1 MLSTVIEPPAVS
13 DLPIK
18 LPAFVSPSKKVTR
31 IRVTRGGAPSFLLL
45 PRGRLPIFPAPLF
58 SSHVAG
64 SPFLSFKVPNL
75 LTVSSRIQITFLN
88 VYSLGTGQA
97 AVVTFTIMLSLSCSL
112 CIDLIL
118 LTIETL
124 AGGQEEL
131 AFPLSLLKD

>member
-1 MLSTVIEPPAVS
+1 MS
-13 DLPIK
+13 D
-18 LPAFVSPSKKVTR
+18 
-31 IRVTRGGAPSFLLL
+31 
-45 PRGRLPIFPAPLF
+45 
-58 SSHVAG
+58 AG

-131 AFPLSLLKD
+131 AFPLSLLKE

>member
-1 MLSTVIEPPAVS
+1 MS
-13 DLPIK
+13 
-18 LPAFVSPSKKVTR
+18 
-31 IRVTRGGAPSFLLL
+31 
-45 PRGRLPIFPAPLF
+45 
-58 SSHVAG
+58 VAG

-75 LTVSSRIQITFLN
+75 LTLSSRIQITFLN
-88 VYSLGTGQA
+88 VYSLGTQAA

-131 AFPLSLLKD
+131 AFPLSLLKE

>member
-1 MLSTVIEPPAVS
+1 MS
-13 DLPIK
+13 
-18 LPAFVSPSKKVTR
+18 
-31 IRVTRGGAPSFLLL
+31 
-45 PRGRLPIFPAPLF
+45 
-58 SSHVAG
+58 VAG

-131 AFPLSLLKD
+131 AFPLSLLKE

>member
-1 MLSTVIEPPAVS
+1 MS
-13 DLPIK
+13 
-18 LPAFVSPSKKVTR
+18 
-31 IRVTRGGAPSFLLL
+31 
-45 PRGRLPIFPAPLF
+45 
-58 SSHVAG
+58 VAG

-75 LTVSSRIQITFLN
+75 LTVSPRIQITFLK
-88 VYSLGTGQA
+88 VYSLGTQAA

-131 AFPLSLLKD
+131 AFPLSLLKE

>member
-1 MLSTVIEPPAVS
+1 MS
-13 DLPIK
+13 
-18 LPAFVSPSKKVTR
+18 
-31 IRVTRGGAPSFLLL
+31 
-45 PRGRLPIFPAPLF
+45 
-58 SSHVAG
+58 VAG

-88 VYSLGTGQA
+88 VYSLGTQAA

-131 AFPLSLLKD
+131 AFPLSLLKE

>member
-1 MLSTVIEPPAVS
+1 M
-13 DLPIK
+13 
-18 LPAFVSPSKKVTR
+18 
-31 IRVTRGGAPSFLLL
+31 
-45 PRGRLPIFPAPLF
+45 
-58 SSHVAG
+58 AG

-75 LTVSSRIQITFLN
+75 LTLSSRIQITFLN
-88 VYSLGTGQA
+88 VYSLETGQA

-131 AFPLSLLKD
+131 AFPLSLLKE

>member
-1 MLSTVIEPPAVS
+1 M
-13 DLPIK
+13 
-18 LPAFVSPSKKVTR
+18 
-31 IRVTRGGAPSFLLL
+31 
-45 PRGRLPIFPAPLF
+45 
-58 SSHVAG
+58 AG

-75 LTVSSRIQITFLN
+75 LTLSSRIQITFLN
-88 VYSLGTGQA
+88 VYSLGTQAA

-131 AFPLSLLKD
+131 AFPLSLLKE

>member
-1 MLSTVIEPPAVS
+1 MS
-13 DLPIK
+13 
-18 LPAFVSPSKKVTR
+18 
-31 IRVTRGGAPSFLLL
+31 
-45 PRGRLPIFPAPLF
+45 
-58 SSHVAG
+58 VAG

-88 VYSLGTGQA
+88 VYSLGTQAA

-131 AFPLSLLKD
+131 AFPLTFEGVNLSCWPERHQFSLQPC

>member
-1 MLSTVIEPPAVS
+1 MS
-13 DLPIK
+13 
-18 LPAFVSPSKKVTR
+18 
-31 IRVTRGGAPSFLLL
+31 
-45 PRGRLPIFPAPLF
+45 
-58 SSHVAG
+58 VAG

-88 VYSLGTGQA
+88 VYSLGTQA
-97 AVVTFTIMLSLSCSL
+97 AAGVTFTIMLSLSCSL

-131 AFPLSLLKD
+131 AFPLTFEGVNLKLA